1 MALALNDSYIFYVI
15 LFYNFRQSL
24 RCEFFRTSIVSVN
37 LFLVFTLLST
47 KMLDIRID
55 PTTTVRKKMSNLH
68 WNQAAAYIHALL
80 FFFTFFNDIVC
91 CYGAAFY
98 FTPALEFQISLIA
111 SNVMLSQKNGGL
123 VSVKVAQFRSFYSKT
138 FSMSMLP
145 FENANGT
152 PEKT

>member
-1 MALALNDSYIFYVI
+1 MNDSYIFYVI

-55 PTTTVRKKMSNLH
+55 PTTTVRKKMSNFH

-111 SNVMLSQKNGGL
+111 SNVMLSQKME
-123 VSVKVAQFRSFYSKT
+123 AWFQ
-138 FSMSMLP
+138 
-145 FENANGT
+145 
-152 PEKT
+152 